1 VIRPEAATLTE
12 LAYGLGWASVR
23 RLPEPVAQALFRRIA
38 DRMWRR
44 RVGGARQLRANLRR
58 VVGDQLDDATLDDL
72 TREAMRSYLRYWCE
86 AFRLPTW
93 STDDLI
99 RRLIVHDEDLLRDAA
114 AAGDGLVAVLPHMG
128 NWDHAGAWIAA
139 TGVPFTTV
147 VERLRPE
154 SLYDRFVAYRESLGM
169 EVIPLTGG
177 DSPFLTLRRRLGQG
191 RMICLLG
198 DRDLTAAGVEV
209 SFFGEPARLP
219 AGPAALSLA
228 AGSPLMPVSLWYEG
242 PVMHLRMH
250 PYVARPAEGTR
261 SEKVAVMTQ
270 QVADIFAR
278 AIAAHPTDWHM
289 LQRLWVRDLDPAR
302 LPAPAARATTG

>member
-1 VIRPEAATLTE
+1 VIRPAAARLTD
-12 LAYGLGWASVR
+12 LAYGMGWASVR

-44 RVGGARQLRANLRR
+44 RVGGVRQLRTNLRR
-58 VVGDQLDDATLDDL
+58 VVGNQLDDATLDEL
-72 TREAMRSYLRYWCE
+72 THAAMRSYLRYWCE
-86 AFRLPTW
+86 AFRLPSW
-93 STDDLI
+93 STDELI
-99 RRLIVHDEDLLRDAA
+99 RRLVVHDEDILRSAA
-114 AAGDGLVAVLPHMG
+114 AAGNGLVAVLPHMG

-154 SLYDRFVAYRESLGM
+154 ALYDRFVAYRESLGM
-169 EVIPLTGG
+169 EVVPLTGG
-177 DSPFLTLRRRLGQG
+177 DSPFLTLRRRLGEG

-209 SFFGEPARLP
+209 SFFGEPARMP

-250 PYVARPAEGTR
+250 PYVAPPADGSR
-261 SEKVAVMTQ
+261 SEKVAMMTQ
-270 QVADIFAR
+270 QVADVFAA
-278 AIAAHPTDWHM
+278 AICAHPMDWHM
-289 LQRLWVRDLDPAR
+289 LQRVWVSDLDPTR
-302 LPAPAARATTG
+302 LPTPAARASTG